1 MNLSKKFLAPLAM
14 SFAISAAA
22 STPSFAQSNDNAAP
36 NIDNNTMSFSCDTP
50 DLSSLSRPDRI
61 ENILPATVL
70 IQVQKQGQPTMQNPT
85 GRGSGLGSG
94 FIVDKD
100 SGYIVTNNHVID
112 GATDISVVLYDPSAT
127 NNKGERHEVTL
138 VGTDPV
144 LDVAVLKL
152 DTGEPLRS
160 CVNFGNSD
168 HVRQGDDVMVIGNPQ
183 GLSFSTSFGIVSN
196 TQRHIGNWFYNYIQ
210 TDSSINPGNSGGG
223 LYNLSGEV
231 VGINAMI
238 MSRAGESNGLGIS
251 IKSNDAIEVV
261 DEIIRTGEAQR
272 ADYGF
277 ITLGSVTPEKAE
289 ELGGYVGEG
298 MIIDTIAQDSPT
310 ALAGLREDDII
321 MKIDGQPVKGIRE
334 ALRLLGTFEPTDTID
349 FQIIRDRMLQTVTV
363 DFAAKPEEA
372 PEVIVADA
380 ATLSDETPEAEAETP
395 EAAAPEAEAPEA
407 ETPEAKDPEAET
419 PEPEAPAEA
428 PKDEAPETE
437 APEVKDPEA
446 EAPIAE
452 TPEAPETPE
461 AAEQDNAPS
470 APSAYYPPLAMNGP
484 F

>member
-1 MNLSKKFLAPLAM
+1 MKLSKKFLAPLAV
-14 SFAISAAA
+14 SFAVSAAA
-22 STPSFAQSNDNAAP
+22 SAPSFALSNDNAAP

-50 DLSSLSRPDRI
+50 DLSALSRPDRI

-94 FIVDKD
+94 FIIDRE
-100 SGYIVTNNHVID
+100 SGYIVTNNHVIE
-112 GATDISVVLYDPSAT
+112 GATDMSVVLYDPYAT
-127 NNKGERHEVTL
+127 DNKGERHEVTL

-144 LDVAVLKL
+144 LDVAVLQL

-160 CVNFGNSD
+160 CVNFGDSD
-168 HVRQGDDVMVIGNPQ
+168 HVRQGEDVMAIGNPR

-196 TQRHIGNWFYNYIQ
+196 TQRHTGNWFYNFIQ

-231 VGINAMI
+231 IGINVAI

-272 ADYGF
+272 ADFGF
-277 ITLGSVTPEKAE
+277 TTLGAVTPEKAE
-289 ELGGYVGEG
+289 ELGGFIGEG
-298 MIIDTIAQDSPT
+298 MIVAGIKEDSPT
-310 ALAGLREDDII
+310 ALAGIREDDII
-321 MKIDGQPVKGIRE
+321 MKIDGQPVDDIRE
-334 ALRLLGTFEPTDTID
+334 ALRLLGTFEPYETID
-349 FQIIRDRMLQTVTV
+349 FQIIRDRMLQTITV

-372 PEVIVADA
+372 PEMIVAEA
-380 ATLSDETPEAEAETP
+380 ETTPEAEAP
-395 EAAAPEAEAPEA
+395 EAETEEPEAEASETEEPKAEAPEAEAPEA
-407 ETPEAKDPEAET
+407 E
-419 PEPEAPAEA
+419 
-428 PKDEAPETE
+428 APETE
-437 APEVKDPEA
+437 EPEE
-446 EAPIAE
+446 EAPIAQA
-452 TPEAPETPE
+452 PEAE
-461 AAEQDNAPS
+461 EQDNS
-470 APSAYYPPLAMNGP
+470 APTPSTYYPQLAMNEP